1 MLFIVTCSRSAPS
14 KRSLTTFSSSLSVGA
29 CFLVFLARGSSSE
42 DESSTG
48 VGFSF
53 LGVFFFG
60 EPFFNGVILTGTGSF
75 FFEALTFSSAFF
87 AFGFDLSLPSFFSL
101 SFVFLDDSDFF
112 GDDSTF
118 FFFFG
123 GSSFSSSSS
132 SSSPSSSSSSPL
144 STISDVFF
152 DFPFSFLLFHYLFW
166 FFFSSFF
173 LLFWLLVE
181 EQVSL
186 KTLVT

>member
-1 MLFIVTCSRSAPS
+1 MYNQIP
-14 KRSLTTFSSSLSVGA
+14 
-29 CFLVFLARGSSSE
+29 
-42 DESSTG
+42 
-48 VGFSF
+48 F

-75 FFEALTFSSAFF
+75 FFEALTLSSAFF

-123 GSSFSSSSS
+123 GCNITKGKKRNY
-132 SSSPSSSSSSPL
+132 L
-144 STISDVFF
+144 N
-152 DFPFSFLLFHYLFW
+152 FPTFLLYFVW
-166 FFFSSFF
+166 
-173 LLFWLLVE
+173 
-181 EQVSL
+181 
-186 KTLVT
+186 KTKMVTTT